1 MTHIEKVKKLAAEKK
16 ITVLDLNE
24 LLRLE
29 VDRHL
34 SDVEFYDSGTA
45 NVYIP
50 ITFDVDSA
58 FGLDVVCD
66 TTKSRKPDYINLYI
80 NYSKNGDM
88 ELFIDYCNNS
98 TGDGDIDV
106 AVELTPEQ
114 YKAVKKRFEKQFEDC
129 FGISIANAIKQ
140 ECKLEG

>member
-50 ITFDVDSA
+50 TTFDVDAA
-58 FGLDVVCD
+58 FGLDVCEN
-66 TTKSRKPDYINLYI
+66 SDYINLYI
-80 NYSKNGDM
+80 NYN
-88 ELFIDYCNNS
+88 
-98 TGDGDIDV
+98 
-106 AVELTPEQ
+106 
-114 YKAVKKRFEKQFEDC
+114 KRVIWSC
-129 FGISIANAIKQ
+129 LSITVIIQLMMAT
-140 ECKLEG
+140 LMLLLS

>member
-58 FGLDVVCD
+58 FGFMESALQMPS
-66 TTKSRKPDYINLYI
+66 SRNA
-80 NYSKNGDM
+80 NWR
-88 ELFIDYCNNS
+88 
-98 TGDGDIDV
+98 
-106 AVELTPEQ
+106 VESHDA
-114 YKAVKKRFEKQFEDC
+114 K
-129 FGISIANAIKQ
+129 
-140 ECKLEG
+140 

>member
-1 MTHIEKVKKLAAEKK
+1 MSEG
-16 ITVLDLNE
+16 
-24 LLRLE
+24 
-29 VDRHL
+29 

-50 ITFDVDSA
+50 STFNVDAA
-58 FGLDVVCD
+58 FGLDVCD

-106 AVELTPEQ
+106 AVGLTPEQ
-114 YKAVKKRFEKQFEDC
+114 YKAVKKRFETQFKNVY
-129 FGISIANAIKQ
+129 GISIADAIKQ
-140 ECKLEG
+140 MSITHD

>member
-1 MTHIEKVKKLAAEKK
+1 MMHIEKVKKLAAEKK

-58 FGLDVVCD
+58 FGLDVCEN
-66 TTKSRKPDYINLYI
+66 SDYINLYI
-80 NYSKNGDM
+80 NYNKKGDM

-98 TGDGDIDV
+98 TNDGDIDV

-140 ECKLEG
+140 ECKLES

>member
-34 SDVEFYDSGTA
+34 SDIEFYDSGTA

-50 ITFDVDSA
+50 ITFDVDAA
-58 FGLDVVCD
+58 FGLDVCD

-80 NYSKNGDM
+80 NYSKNGDI

-98 TGDGDIDV
+98 TSDGDIDV